1 MGSLSTPRA
10 SIGARWLGPFVPLA
24 PQICSFMAG
33 TEHGGHAAPGGGI
46 SVAICHILGHQTS
59 GVIPRLIPAPP
70 NPPSPGEE
78 RQEKPPGISG
88 SQLWERPSRTC
99 RCCSAQC
106 KNHMSRGSGSAA
118 RSSGAVPR
126 GRGLGHCFFWRS
138 DVLGNVCVALG
149 PRGTD
154 PSWKRRGIRAEDA
167 SPALIRNFPHL

>member
-1 MGSLSTPRA
+1 MDPLSPVSLKGHPWHPKSASLPSWQGLSTVATVVAAGPGHRCGHLPHPRA
-10 SIGARWLGPFVPLA
+10 PNQWGD
-24 PQICSFMAG
+24 PQADPC
-33 TEHGGHAAPGGGI
+33 T
-46 SVAICHILGHQTS
+46 
-59 GVIPRLIPAPP
+59 P

-126 GRGLGHCFFWRS
+126 GRGLGRCFFWRS
-138 DVLGNVCVALG
+138 DILGNVCVALG